1 MGTVTSPV
9 PVQYFAS
16 IIFNEKAS
24 LPALEAELT
33 RVLGVIQDRSPLQAF
48 SHSDYYA
55 GEMGSD
61 LSRLFLLFASLAP
74 REQLAE
80 IKLRTN
86 EIEAR
91 FAEGMKRTANIDPGY
106 VALEHVVL
114 ATTKG
119 FTHRIYL
126 GKGIWADLTLIFGKG
141 GLRALEWTYP
151 DYASPET
158 IALYNK
164 WRKTYKE
171 SLRCQKA

>member
-1 MGTVTSPV
+1 VGTITSPV
-9 PVQYFAS
+9 PVQYFTS
-16 IIFNEKAS
+16 ILFNDRTS

-33 RVLGVIQDRSPLQAF
+33 HVLGVIQDRSPLQKF

-55 GEMGSD
+55 DEMGND
-61 LSRLFLLFASLAP
+61 LSRRFLLFASLAP
-74 REQLAE
+74 REQLPE

-91 FAEGMKRTANIDPGY
+91 FTEGVTRTANIDPGY
-106 VALEHVVL
+106 MALEHVVL

-141 GLRALEWTYP
+141 GFRTLEWTYP
-151 DYASPET
+151 DYASPEIIT
-158 IALYNK
+158 LYNN

>member
-1 MGTVTSPV
+1 MGTITLPA

-16 IIFNEKAS
+16 VIFNDMVAM
-24 LPALEAELT
+24 PGIEAELT
-33 RVLGVIQDRSPLQAF
+33 HLLGVIQDRSPLQKF

-55 GEMGSD
+55 SEMGKD
-61 LSRLFLLFASLAP
+61 LSRYFLLFTSLAP
-74 REQLAE
+74 RDQLAE

-91 FAEGMKRTANIDPGY
+91 FAEGAKRTVNIDPGY

-126 GKGIWADLTLIFGKG
+126 GKGIWADLTLIFEKG
-141 GLRALEWTYP
+141 GYRALEWTYP
-151 DYASPET
+151 DYASRDI